1 MLVEFQN
8 IGFLFTGQTV
18 TVAFWRSQEQL
29 YLFYPHPVNEN
40 RTHDLENDINNL
52 ARLFQCDIF
61 PALASLLLSN
71 AALDGSVNRAV
82 VWRYE
87 DRHSGAGQDREEMN
101 RKKWCCGEGAYNVTR
116 LPPLSAPFYS
126 DRHFLNRSRAYNDL
140 FSFCSLEISGGNR
153 HPSGLSFFNIEGRM
167 YHQVYSL
174 DAPGQRFATKV
185 GDDVQFVNRCS
196 LYIDDGEERRIIAM
210 GNEPSVHVHLEFQ
223 VTSRATHGNVLGDRN
238 RGADEPVIESR
249 RLTVWK
255 VKTGRPSTIDLFCPL
270 MEPFQYP
277 LLYPHALWVGK
288 LAFLIT
294 TGKSFRSTTTRV
306 VSSCPAWQVEMFAR
320 YEEERLR
327 FIKSSQSRSSVQN
340 AMRIGQLNEIL
351 DAQRNA
357 PAGRQIGED
366 ITRDEIVQGF

>member
-1 MLVEFQN
+1 
-8 IGFLFTGQTV
+8 
-18 TVAFWRSQEQL
+18 
-29 YLFYPHPVNEN
+29 
-40 RTHDLENDINNL
+40 
-52 ARLFQCDIF
+52 
-61 PALASLLLSN
+61 
-71 AALDGSVNRAV
+71 
-82 VWRYE
+82 
-87 DRHSGAGQDREEMN
+87 MN
-101 RKKWCCGEGAYNVTR
+101 RKNWCCGEGAYNVTR

-153 HPSGLSFFNIEGRM
+153 HPSGLSFFKIEGRM

-196 LYIDDGEERRIIAM
+196 LYIDTANSAGSL
-210 GNEPSVHVHLEFQ
+210 PW

-238 RGADEPVIESR
+238 RGVEVHAVLSTDEPVIESR

-277 LLYPHALWVGK
+277 LLYPHALWAGK

-306 VSSCPAWQVEMFAR
+306 VSSCPVLAFHILAVFR
-320 YEEERLR
+320 RPGRSRCLR
-327 FIKSSQSRSSVQN
+327 GMKKSDCGLLNPHSQ
-340 AMRIGQLNEIL
+340 
-351 DAQRNA
+351 
-357 PAGRQIGED
+357 GRQSKMPCG
-366 ITRDEIVQGF
+366 